1 MQFTAQFIITLLQSH
16 PFVFWEKLPFYYL
29 IRFLQINVML
39 LLFRMVPLFYRKDV
53 SRF

>member
-29 IRFLQINVML
+29 IRFFADKCYAFAV
-39 LLFRMVPLFYRKDV
+39 
-53 SRF
+53 